1 MPTIYIIDALGIVTT
16 IHVDSNLDNN
26 LRYAQDITKIFP
38 RSIQD
43 MPKIRPN
50 DANHMPEI
58 CQRYA

>member
-1 MPTIYIIDALGIVTT
+1 MPTIYTKDALDIVTT
-16 IHVDSNLDNN
+16 IHVDSNLDM
-26 LRYAQDITKIFP
+26 TKILP
-38 RSIQD
+38 RSVQD

>member
-1 MPTIYIIDALGIVTT
+1 MSTINTIDALEIVTT

-26 LRYAQDITKIFP
+26 LRYAEDMTKIFP
-38 RSIQD
+38 RSVQD

-58 CQRYA
+58 CQTYA